1 MRRNHFPE
9 QSFMVVSAMR
19 LLVAIGATFLFNQVS
34 ASEEQTALSDAYVS
48 ANFVVAN
55 AKLNQG
61 YGLGLKIYEL
71 MELGKLPNGR
81 PVPGT
86 YSNEDLKQFLAEFDR
101 IQLEL
106 GASIKEI
113 LEPEQEAI
121 AQAFVREFRAR
132 SQNEEAAN
140 FYQSKKVLNWAKQNS
155 AFLVETLP
163 LSSLV
168 NVFRV
173 LSPEQFK
180 EPTSSDLKELE
191 LRSGGMVSIHHIYF
205 ISQALNSEPLR
216 SLLPARFDT
225 ARLRNE
231 EERLRLEAKQIF
243 DNTTALKHQYL
254 VDVSFRNATRTAEYK
269 LNQVLQQQQKNAVG
283 ELQILASR
291 ATAHRWK

>member
-1 MRRNHFPE
+1 MRRNYFPE
-9 QSFMVVSAMR
+9 QSFMVVNAIR
-19 LLVAIGATFLFNQVS
+19 LLVAIGATFLFNQAS
-34 ASEEQTALSDAYVS
+34 ASEEQTALSDAYAS
-48 ANFVVAN
+48 ASFVVAN

-61 YGLGLKIYEL
+61 YALGLKIYEL

-81 PVPGT
+81 PVPNT
-86 YSNEDLKQFLAEFDR
+86 YSNEDLKQILAEFDR

-106 GASIKEI
+106 GAPIEGI
-113 LEPEQEAI
+113 LEPDQEAI
-121 AQAFVREFRAR
+121 GQAFVREFRTR

-155 AFLVETLP
+155 AFLVEALP

-180 EPTSSDLKELE
+180 EPTSSDVKELE
-191 LRSGGMVSIHHIYF
+191 LRSGGMVSIHHLYF

-225 ARLRNE
+225 ARLRYE
-231 EERLRLEAKQIF
+231 EERLWLEAKQLF
-243 DNTTALKHQYL
+243 DNAAIIKYQYL
-254 VDVSFRNATRTAEYK
+254 VDVSFRNATRTTENK
-269 LNQVLQQQQKNAVG
+269 LNKALQQQQTSAVG
-283 ELQILASR
+283 KLQILASR
-291 ATAHRWK
+291 AAAHRR